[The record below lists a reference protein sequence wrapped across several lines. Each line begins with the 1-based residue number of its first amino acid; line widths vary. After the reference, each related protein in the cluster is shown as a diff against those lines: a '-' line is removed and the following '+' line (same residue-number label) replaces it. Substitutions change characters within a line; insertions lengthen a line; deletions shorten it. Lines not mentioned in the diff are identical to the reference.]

1 MVAFLSMDKQYDID
15 HGNSRVIEL
24 STIHFILYMKLTIL
38 DARAPPRD
46 GSDDLKYVSHEATGY
61 CVELA
66 KLFCQGELASRDE
79 THLGC
84 GA

>member
-1 MVAFLSMDKQYDID
+1 
-15 HGNSRVIEL
+15 
-24 STIHFILYMKLTIL
+24 MKLTIL

-46 GSDDLKYVSHEATGY
+46 GSDDLKYVSHEAAGY

-66 KLFCQGELASRDE
+66 RLFCQRELASRDE
-79 THLGC
+79 THLGY